1 MSAEPYRSSRPEGVV
16 SRVRGHWQGP
26 ALTWTTRALLALA
39 LLGIAVPGSLGRLLA
54 VAAVAVVIAVPLVRV
69 VWLVV
74 RWTQERD
81 VRFVVVGVALLST
94 VALGATFA
102 ALGVGG

>member
-1 MSAEPYRSSRPEGVV
+1 MSAEAHRSSLPEGVV
-16 SRVRGHWQGP
+16 SIVRGHWQGP

-39 LLGIAVPGSLGRLLA
+39 LLGTVLPGSPGTLLA
-54 VAAVAVVIAVPLVRV
+54 VAAAALVIAVPLLRV

-81 VRFVVVGVALLST
+81 VRFVVVGLALLST